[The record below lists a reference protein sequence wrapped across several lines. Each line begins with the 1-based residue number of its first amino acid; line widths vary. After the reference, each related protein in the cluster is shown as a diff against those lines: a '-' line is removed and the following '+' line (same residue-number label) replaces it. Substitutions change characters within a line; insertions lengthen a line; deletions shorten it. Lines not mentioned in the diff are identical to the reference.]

1 MDYSQIIVLWQA
13 AWPYITLAVS
23 VASVLNTLPQPAP
36 GSHWTPLRKAIA
48 FVAIEFGGARSA
60 KAPELGPWFLRL
72 AASYMASQNLTTVN
86 SDKLA
91 GLVAQ
96 AYNAQPAPV
105 MGVAPAAAPVVQEPL
120 TTAAAAAE
128 QPNAGGSNA

>member
-13 AWPYITLAVS
+13 TWPYITLAVS
-23 VASVLNTLPQPAP
+23 VASLLNTLPQPAP

-60 KAPELGPWFLRL
+60 KAPELGPWLLRL
-72 AASYMASQNLTTVN
+72 AASYLKSQNMTTI
-86 SDKLA
+86 DAAKLDM
-91 GLVAQ
+91 LVQ

-105 MGVAPAAAPVVQEPL
+105 MVVAPAAAPVVQEPL

>member
-23 VASVLNTLPQPAP
+23 VASGLNTLPQPAP

-96 AYNAQPAPV
+96 AAAPPAPV
-105 MGVAPAAAPVVQEPL
+105 VVVAPAAAPVVQEGSP
-120 TTAAAAAE
+120 TAAAVVE
-128 QPNAGGSNA
+128 QPNTGGSNA

>member
-1 MDYSQIIVLWQA
+1 MDYSQIMPIWQA
-13 AWPYITLAVS
+13 VWPYIALAVS

-72 AASYMASQNLTTVN
+72 AASYMATQNLTTVN
-86 SDKLA
+86 ADKLT

-96 AYNAQPAPV
+96 AAAPPAPV
-105 MGVAPAAAPVVQEPL
+105 VGVAPAPASVVQEGSP
-120 TTAAAAAE
+120 TAAAGVE
-128 QPNAGGSNA
+128 QPNIGGSNA